1 MNFPAL
7 AFAALGATMLAAGA
21 APALAGDAPKQGT
34 SMSYADLDLETAAG
48 RAELNQRFDQ
58 AARDKCG
65 MIEGQKANYKVRS
78 CYKTTGEQY
87 RHYAE
92 AVLAQHDR
100 AEHDKKF
107 GLAAR

>member
-1 MNFPAL
+1 
-7 AFAALGATMLAAGA
+7 
-21 APALAGDAPKQGT
+21 
-34 SMSYADLDLETAAG
+34 MSYGDLDLNTAAG

-58 AARDKCG
+58 AAREKCG
-65 MIEGQKANYKVRS
+65 IAEGQKANSKARY

-87 RHYAE
+87 RHYAA

-100 AEHDKKF
+100 TENEKRF